1 MPDSPGFPNPDR
13 SHAQRSEFGRFGRDR
28 INWPIMT
35 DSTTWLTPEAF
46 DRLSEELAHLKGEG
60 RRLVSAKIA
69 HAREEGDLSENAG
82 YHAAREEQG
91 HQEARIR
98 VLTAMLEHAQVGEAP
113 SDSDEVTPGS
123 LVTIYY
129 DDDPDDTD
137 TFLLGSRELIGV
149 DDSVDLDV
157 YSPQSPLGT
166 AVTGHKVGETVGFA
180 APTGKLIEVTIVEV
194 KPLHG

>member
-1 MPDSPGFPNPDR
+1 
-13 SHAQRSEFGRFGRDR
+13 
-28 INWPIMT
+28 MT
-35 DSTTWLTPEAF
+35 DSTTWLTQEAF
-46 DRLSEELAHLKGEG
+46 DRLSAELAYLKGEG

-91 HQEARIR
+91 HKEARIR
-98 VLTAMLEHAQVGEAP
+98 VLTAMLENAQVSEAP

-149 DDSVDLDV
+149 DDSVHLDV

-166 AVTGHKVGETVGFA
+166 AVTGHRIGETVSFA
-180 APTGKLIEVTIVEV
+180 APTGTLIQVTIVEV
-194 KPLHG
+194 KPLHS